1 MLTWRG
7 PRPPGPGT
15 LTCAICGVQIELE
28 AASQPRGGSR
38 SVVSHPEVEAHL
50 LRHSPA
56 ERMQAAFRAVLPHI
70 PPNQRP
76 AAALA
81 FYRGLRPLLDA
92 RDRQG
97 VFGIEEALGSARL
110 YRLWLDANRT
120 PSAQPVRPAAP
131 GRRADWR
138 DDPTLSLSRARG
150 RPSSPGQAC

>member
-1 MLTWRG
+1 M
-7 PRPPGPGT
+7 
-15 LTCAICGVQIELE
+15 CSICGVQIELE
-28 AASQPRGGSR
+28 PASQPRARGCR
-38 SVVSHPEVEAHL
+38 VVTHPELEAHL

-56 ERMQAAFRAVLPHI
+56 ERMRAAFRAVLPHI
-70 PPNQRP
+70 PPDERS

-120 PSAQPVRPAAP
+120 PSTQPVRPTAR
-131 GRRADWR
+131 GRRADSR

-150 RPSSPGQAC
+150 RPSPPGQAC